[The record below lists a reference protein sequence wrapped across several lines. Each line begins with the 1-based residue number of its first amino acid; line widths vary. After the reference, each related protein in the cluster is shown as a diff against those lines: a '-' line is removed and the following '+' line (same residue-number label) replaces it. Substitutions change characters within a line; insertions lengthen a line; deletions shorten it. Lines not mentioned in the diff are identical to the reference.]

1 MQSADGQLDR
11 RALDSVGIGVCGHVW
26 GQRVSAEGGS
36 ADLNLERPASCDV
49 SIDRAGAE
57 MR

>member
-1 MQSADGQLDR
+1 MQKSDGQLDR

-26 GQRVSAEGGS
+26 GQRIGAEGGS
-36 ADLNLERPASCDV
+36 VDLNPQPPASCDA